1 MGIVEDRDE
10 IRQLLARYV
19 HAIDAGKG
27 DDWAATF
34 TDDGVFDM
42 GGRSVEGAVALR
54 AFAEG
59 RGGAR
64 HVVANEVIDVDGD
77 EARVQAYV
85 FVFAGTPPTGT
96 VSGSYDDSLRRV
108 DGRWR
113 FARRAFTPDVPAS
126 V

>member
-1 MGIVEDRDE
+1 MSVAEDRDE

-19 HAIDAGKG
+19 HAIDAGRG

-42 GGRSVEGAVALR
+42 NGRSIQGAEALR

-85 FVFAGTPPTGT
+85 FVFAGTPPAGT
-96 VSGSYDDSLRRV
+96 VSGSYEDALQRV

-113 FARRAFTPDVPAS
+113 FTKRAFTPDAPA
-126 V
+126 

>member
-10 IRQLLARYV
+10 IRQLMARYT
-19 HAIDAGKG
+19 HAIDAGRG

-34 TDDGVFDM
+34 TDDGVFEM
-42 GGRSVEGAVALR
+42 PGHSVAGTAALR

-77 EARVQAYV
+77 EARVRAYV
-85 FVFAGTPPTGT
+85 FVFAGSPPVARAAG
-96 VSGSYDDSLRRV
+96 GYDDRLRKV

-113 FARRAFTPDVPAS
+113 FARRAYTPDA
-126 V
+126 